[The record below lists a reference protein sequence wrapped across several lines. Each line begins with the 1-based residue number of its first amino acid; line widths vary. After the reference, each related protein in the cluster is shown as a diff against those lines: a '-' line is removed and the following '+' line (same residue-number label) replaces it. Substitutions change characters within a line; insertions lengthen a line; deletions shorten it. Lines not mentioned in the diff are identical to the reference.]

1 MRLNTLTLAGAAALA
16 LGCSKDPSGGPQ
28 TIRETGYIACRIDAA
43 GCDAE
48 EIRCDLDDG
57 TSACVARPVACTDA
71 LTCACAGEALCG
83 DAICRDFEDGLQ
95 CRDVR
100 LDASTGYPL
109 DALTVDARAA
119 DAAQDALPTGPDV
132 LRPDAY
138 LCDLI
143 LPELG
148 LSLSPFP
155 AEPTGGDLVARTLAP
170 NTVTLT
176 IRTNAGGGTDET
188 YTLTGPFAALPEEAL
203 PLGSHVNI
211 QTNGGA
217 FVLRAGPCDWAPL
230 EVIAGTWPELAPLIG
245 PVTPSEELVCAC
257 PRNSQPAGQTRD
269 TMQSHIT
276 YGQFFGC
283 AEDSNVPSRFE
294 SVSVPR
300 RDAPAC
306 PGGPAKAR
314 GPAVDMNLAFA
325 PEDDTPENRTQFL
338 YSGLVALADAPSPD
352 GVPGFDVT
360 PVDPPG
366 GFRVAHVTWPSDVPL
381 PAFSGDTFAILERRD
396 TGFWTNTRVVVTDAR
411 GLALSAVDADAS
423 WGAYEA
429 GTGFVSAPAE
439 CVTRAEQQPGV
450 FSAQD
455 GHPVQIRE
463 ADADGAPWPA
473 VRLGD
478 TEVTIRGQRYAVD
491 VRASHTWQNACST
504 DDTGGWISL
513 ALARA
518 E

>member
-28 TIRETGYIACRIDAA
+28 TIRETGYLSCLADVRACGDASVLCEA
-43 GCDAE
+43 A
-48 EIRCDLDDG
+48 DG
-57 TSACVARPVACTDA
+57 TTTCVAKPGACAGDV
-71 LTCACAGEALCG
+71 TCACAGAELCG
-83 DAICRDFEDGLQ
+83 GEACH
-95 CRDVR
+95 DVGGGVVCGELR
-100 LDASTGYPL
+100 LPDSETP
-109 DALTVDARAA
+109 DARTA
-119 DAAQDALPTGPDV
+119 DAAQDALPSGPDV

-148 LSLSPFP
+148 LSLSPLP

-217 FVLRAGPCDWAPL
+217 FLLRAGPCDWAPL

-257 PRNSQPAGQTRD
+257 PRNSQPAGQTSD

-283 AEDSNVPSRFE
+283 AEDPNVPSRFE

-352 GVPGFDVT
+352 GVPGLDVT
-360 PVDPPG
+360 PIDPPG
-366 GFRVAHVTWPSDVPL
+366 GFRAAHVTWPSDVPL

-411 GLALSAVDADAS
+411 GLALSAVDADAY
-423 WGAYEA
+423 WGTYEA
-429 GTGFVSAPAE
+429 GTGFVSTPAE

-463 ADADGAPWPA
+463 ADEGEPWPV

-478 TEVTIRGQRYAVD
+478 TEVTIRGRRYAVD

-513 ALARA
+513 ALGRM